1 MSLLKSPGHRPHRS
15 RPAPSAVALLVA
27 VGLLAASTA
36 SAAVYYVAT
45 TGSDTNAGTSAG
57 APWRTIGKASATMVA
72 GDVVRISP
80 GNYAELLRPVANGTS
95 TNRITY
101 MGDISNPSA
110 VVVTGIQLYGQDYI
124 SVKGILA
131 TGDIVLSANTA
142 GNSADRDS
150 ILHCIGQGGL
160 SLNGAWYSVLA
171 NCTVGTGDAT
181 DKMGISAYP
190 GDNTTPQASVTQW
203 CTIQDCNFN
212 FATLSGSNAM
222 TGYYMR
228 NNRFI
233 RNRYRITML
242 PGAADTHSNTLYRC
256 VNNQWIDC
264 RYTLKNLA
272 GFEVYILNQRDS
284 SRFNSWVRD
293 TFEMDPASTMSIKC
307 EFATSGAYPQT
318 CRYNSWT
325 DCVFKID
332 GLFGYQN
339 PGYGD
344 RIEGNVFIGKQA
356 WQPKGDSMVVRH
368 NTFYNANGPVV
379 WDAQQVDLT
388 RSTVVGNLF
397 YGTGAAASA
406 HVYIP
411 DAASN
416 RADSNLYYATGNDPA
431 RAVYS
436 RSGSV
441 ASAVGPGTV
450 WCTTYGKD
458 CRSLWS
464 NPQLMSASWNAP
476 DVRPASGS
484 PAYSAAFPGGY
495 AGAYSAGSLVGDTTP
510 PGAIPNLA
518 AGQPT
523 GNSLLLTWT
532 APGDDGSSGAA
543 SAYDIRWSASPID
556 ASNFASATAF
566 ATVPDPLG
574 SGQAQSY
581 VALGLQ
587 PSTQYWFA
595 IKARDEMSNWSVISN
610 VATAST
616 VALDAI
622 PPAAIN
628 DLTAQ
633 P

>member
-1 MSLLKSPGHRPHRS
+1 MSLLKSHGLRPRRS
-15 RPAPSAVALLVA
+15 RPALPAALLVA
-27 VGLLAASTA
+27 AGLLAAS
-36 SAAVYYVAT
+36 AAPAATYYVAT
-45 TGSDTNAGTSAG
+45 TGSDTNAGTSAA
-57 APWRTIGKASATMVA
+57 APWRTIAKASASMVA

-80 GNYAELLRPVANGTS
+80 GTYAETLQPVANGTS
-95 TNRITY
+95 ANRITY
-101 MGDISNPSA
+101 MGNISNPSA
-110 VVVTGIQLYGQDYI
+110 VTVNAIQFYGQDYI
-124 SVKGILA
+124 SIKGIQ
-131 TGDIVLSANTA
+131 TVNDISVLANTA

-150 ILHCIGQGGL
+150 ILYCTGQGGL
-160 SLNGAWYSVLA
+160 SLGGAWYCVIA
-171 NCTVGTGDAT
+171 NCSIGTGDAM
-181 DKMGISAYP
+181 DKVNISAYP

-212 FATLSGSNAM
+212 LATLSGGNAM

-233 RNRYRITML
+233 RNRYRVTML

-264 RYTLKNLA
+264 RYTLKNMA

-293 TFEMDPASTMSIKC
+293 TFEVDPTSTMTIKC
-307 EFATSGAYPQT
+307 EFATSGTYPQT
-318 CRYNSWT
+318 VRYNSWVN
-325 DCVFKID
+325 CVFKVD
-332 GLFGYQN
+332 GICGYQN

-344 RIEGNVFIGKQA
+344 RIEGSVFTLKQA
-356 WQPKGDSMVVRH
+356 WTPKGDSMVVRH
-368 NTFYNANGPVV
+368 NTFYNSTGPIV
-379 WDAQQVDLT
+379 WDTQQVDLT
-388 RSTVVGNLF
+388 RSTVVANLF
-397 YGTGAAASA
+397 YATGAATNA

-441 ASAVGPGTV
+441 FSAVGPGTA
-450 WCTTYGKD
+450 WCSTYGKD
-458 CRSLWS
+458 CHSLWS

-476 DVRPASGS
+476 DLRPASGS
-484 PAYSAAFPGGY
+484 PAYSSAWPDGY
-495 AGAYSAGSLVGDTTP
+495 AGAYSASSLIGDSTP
-510 PGAIPNLA
+510 PNTVSDFLA
-518 AGQPT
+518 SQPAA
-523 GNSLLLTWT
+523 NSVLLSWT
-532 APGDDGSSGAA
+532 APGDDGTSGIAA
-543 SAYDIRWSASPID
+543 AYDIRWSTSPID
-556 ASNFASATAF
+556 AGSFASATPF
-566 ATVPDPLG
+566 TTVPDPL
-574 SGQAQSY
+574 SAGQAQTF

-595 IKARDEMSNWSVISN
+595 IKARDEMSNWSAISN
-610 VATAST
+610 VATATT
-616 VALDAI
+616 VAADTT

-628 DLTAQ
+628 DLSAS

>member
-1 MSLLKSPGHRPHRS
+1 MSLLKPSGLPFHRS
-15 RPAPSAVALLVA
+15 RPALSVLAPLVLA
-27 VGLLAASTA
+27 GLLAASTA
-36 SAAVYYVAT
+36 SATTYYVAL
-45 TGSDTNAGTSAG
+45 TGLDTNAGTSAG

-80 GNYAELLRPVANGTS
+80 GVYTETLAPTRNGTS
-95 TNRITY
+95 AARITY
-101 MGDISNPSA
+101 MGDISNPSS
-110 VVVTGIQLYGQDYI
+110 VVVNAIQFYGQDYI
-124 SVKGILA
+124 SIKGVQ
-131 TGDIVLSANTA
+131 TVGDISVLANTS

-150 ILHCIGQGGL
+150 ILFCNGLGGL
-160 SLNGAWYSVLA
+160 SLNGAWYTVIA
-171 NCTVGTGDAT
+171 NCNIGTGDAM
-181 DKMGISAYP
+181 DKVGISAYP

-203 CTIQDCNFN
+203 CTIQDSNFN
-212 FATLSGSNAM
+212 LATLSGSNAM

-264 RYTLKNLA
+264 KFTLRNLA

-293 TFEMDPASTMSIKC
+293 TFEVDPTSTMTVKL
-307 EFATSGAYPQT
+307 EFATSGSYPGT

-325 DCVFKID
+325 DCVFKIN
-332 GLFGYQN
+332 GIVGYQN

-344 RIEGNVFIGKQA
+344 RIEGNVFVTRQA
-356 WQPKGDSMVVRH
+356 WQPKGDSLVIRH
-368 NTFYNANGPVV
+368 NTFFNANGPVV
-379 WDAQQVDLT
+379 WDTQQADLT
-388 RSTVVGNLF
+388 RGTVVGNLF
-397 YGTGAAASA
+397 YGSGSATNA

-441 ASAVGPGTV
+441 FSAVGSGTA
-450 WCTTYGKD
+450 WCSTYGKD
-458 CRSLWS
+458 CNSLWS

-476 DVRPASGS
+476 DLRPASGS
-484 PAYSAAFPGGY
+484 PAYSSRWPGGY
-495 AGAYSAGSLVGDTTP
+495 AGAYSSGSLVGDTTP
-510 PGAIPNLA
+510 PGAIPDLA
-518 AGQPT
+518 AGQAT

-532 APGDDGSSGAA
+532 APGDDGSIGAA
-543 SAYDIRWSASPID
+543 AAYDIRWSASPID

-566 ATVPDPLG
+566 TAVPDPLG
-574 SGQAQSY
+574 AGMQQSY

-595 IKARDEMSNWSVISN
+595 IKARDESSNWSLISN

-616 VALDAI
+616 GALDTI